1 MWASR
6 QQSSFNIKSLLI
18 FFFLIFPCLSFADEV
33 KSNEVKS
40 KPEYFDYYKGDYGF
54 RFKEDLKHVA
64 WDSRESTQILL
75 WGGLTA
81 GFLGTTFK
89 NDIVNEIQDDLVAG
103 DYLGNTSK
111 YGDEMGRLF
120 LNYVYVGYQYVAEKV
135 FDQPYGYQRS
145 ALMMK
150 ASIYAGVSVL
160 VLKNIVRERRPNGG
174 DSLSFPSGHTTTA
187 FAYASVVAAEHEWY
201 WGVTAYSLATFVG
214 ASRMNDNAHYLHDVI
229 AGATLGSAFGV
240 GLSQLYGTEKNH
252 YYRPTQDESASD
264 IQTMFLPTDDGAKII
279 IGGTF

>member
-1 MWASR
+1 MKAALYSE
-6 QQSSFNIKSLLI
+6 
-18 FFFLIFPCLSFADEV
+18 A
-33 KSNEVKS
+33 
-40 KPEYFDYYKGDYGF
+40 KPAYFDFYTGQYSFQIK
-54 RFKEDLKHVA
+54 KDLKHVV
-64 WDSRESTQILL
+64 WDSHESSRILL

-89 NDIVNEIQDDLVAG
+89 NNLVNDIQDDVVKN
-103 DYLGNTSK
+103 DYLGSSSK

-120 LNYVYVGYQYVAEKV
+120 LNSVYVGYQFAAEKF

-150 ASIYAGVSVL
+150 TSIYAGLSVL
-160 VLKNIVRERRPNGG
+160 VLKNIVQEKRPNGG
-174 DSLSFPSGHTTTA
+174 DSLSFPSGHSTTA

-214 ASRMNDNAHYLHDVI
+214 FSRMNDNAHYLHDVI

-240 GLSQLYGTEKNH
+240 GLSQLYGTEKN
-252 YYRPTQDESASD
+252 YYSSSARD
-264 IQTMFLPTDDGAKII
+264 DLAPDLQTMLLPTDDGAKILV
-279 IGGTF
+279 GGTF